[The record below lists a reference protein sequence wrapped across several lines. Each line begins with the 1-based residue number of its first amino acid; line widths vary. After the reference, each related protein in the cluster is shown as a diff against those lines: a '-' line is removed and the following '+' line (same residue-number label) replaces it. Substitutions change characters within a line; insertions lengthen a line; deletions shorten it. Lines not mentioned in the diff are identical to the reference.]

1 MMQLLLRQDVRDLGK
16 RGEVVRVADGYG
28 RNYLLPRGMAVE
40 VNPANV
46 RQLERERKELEATE
60 AKRRASLE
68 EFAGTLGKVSVTI
81 QARANE
87 EGHLF
92 GSVGAAEIAAAV
104 KEEENID
111 VGPEKIV
118 LEKPIKELGVFEV
131 TVHLDPT
138 VSCTLKVWVV
148 GE

>member
-1 MMQLLLRQDVRDLGK
+1 MQLLLRQDVKDLGQ
-16 RGEVVRVADGYG
+16 RGDVVEVAVGYG
-28 RNYLLPRGMAVE
+28 RNFLIPRGLAVE

-46 RQLERERKELEATE
+46 QQLEAERKRLTAMEE
-60 AKRRASLE
+60 KRRASLRE
-68 EFAGTLGKVSVTI
+68 VVDGLAKVSVTI

-92 GSVGAAEIAAAV
+92 GSVGAAEVAAALA
-104 KEEENID
+104 EENFEVSPTDIA
-111 VGPEKIV
+111 

-131 TVHLDPT
+131 DIRLDPEVTAT
-138 VSCTLKVWVV
+138 VKVWVV